1 MFFLLKAMVLSNL
14 RLKRTGAK
22 GDSYRKIFENP
33 LDNSSFFIYASQ
45 SRQRGRLPYED
56 NEPAKSRRRFL
67 LFSIPDLIRD
77 PEGRR
82 HSSFKKIVLEAKNGC

>member
-33 LDNSSFFIYASQ
+33 LDNSSFFIYASAPPHLVLNVNGVNTHLMLKFVII
-45 SRQRGRLPYED
+45 SLLVVT
-56 NEPAKSRRRFL
+56 FL
-67 LFSIPDLIRD
+67 SP
-77 PEGRR
+77 
-82 HSSFKKIVLEAKNGC
+82 V